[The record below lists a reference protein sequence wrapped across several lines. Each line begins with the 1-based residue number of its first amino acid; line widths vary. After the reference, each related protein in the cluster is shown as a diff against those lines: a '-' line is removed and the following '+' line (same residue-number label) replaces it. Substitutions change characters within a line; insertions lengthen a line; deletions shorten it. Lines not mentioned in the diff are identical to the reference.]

1 MGMRQW
7 LARSEPELKALGH
20 LVIVARGN
28 VDLFEY
34 LRRQFAGDPEII
46 LDRRQRE
53 ADAGG
58 RAERR
63 HHPVDGA
70 LRTRGLAVVI
80 PQ

>member
-1 MGMRQW
+1 
-7 LARSEPELKALGH
+7 
-20 LVIVARGN
+20 VARGN

-34 LRRQFAGDPEII
+34 LIRQFTGDPEII

-53 ADAGG
+53 GLRSG

-63 HHPVDGA
+63 HHAVDGA